1 MQSWSKKWWCYKDSY
16 NAKIKDI
23 EDKIP
28 DITNLVSTTTLN
40 AKINVVKNEIPS
52 IINLVTS
59 NTVNAKINEI
69 KNKIPNITNLAT
81 STAFT
86 AVEYK
91 TLDHIKCITTPEFD
105 KLTAETFAARLAL
118 ANLASKSYIANYVKE
133 TDFNDQLKYLNIK
146 KLLSRKHSM
155 YLLKM
160 NLKNYTHLNQV
171 FLLVKVTLIM
181 MEHNFI

>member
-1 MQSWSKKWWCYKDSY
+1 M
-16 NAKIKDI
+16 
-23 EDKIP
+23 
-28 DITNLVSTTTLN
+28 
-40 AKINVVKNEIPS
+40 VKNEIPS

-59 NTVNAKINEI
+59 NTVNAKINEV
-69 KNKIPNITNLAT
+69 KNKIPNTTNLAT

-105 KLTAETFAARLAL
+105 NLTAETFAARLAL
-118 ANLASKSYIANYVKE
+118 ANLASKSHIANYVKE

-146 KLLSRKHSM
+146 KLLPRKHSM

>member
-1 MQSWSKKWWCYKDSY
+1 M
-16 NAKIKDI
+16 
-23 EDKIP
+23 
-28 DITNLVSTTTLN
+28 
-40 AKINVVKNEIPS
+40 VKNEIPS

-59 NTVNAKINEI
+59 NTVNAKINEV
-69 KNKIPNITNLAT
+69 KNKIHNITNLAT

-146 KLLSRKHSM
+146 KLLSRKHSI

>member
-28 DITNLVSTTTLN
+28 DITNLVSNTTLN

-59 NTVNAKINEI
+59 NTVNAKINEV
-69 KNKIPNITNLAT
+69 KNKIHNITNLAT

-86 AVEYK
+86 AVKYK

-146 KLLSRKHSM
+146 KLLSRKHSI

>member
-1 MQSWSKKWWCYKDSY
+1 M
-16 NAKIKDI
+16 
-23 EDKIP
+23 
-28 DITNLVSTTTLN
+28 
-40 AKINVVKNEIPS
+40 VKNEIPS

>member
-1 MQSWSKKWWCYKDSY
+1 M
-16 NAKIKDI
+16 
-23 EDKIP
+23 
-28 DITNLVSTTTLN
+28 
-40 AKINVVKNEIPS
+40 VKNEIPS

-118 ANLASKSYIANYVKE
+118 VNLASKSYIANYVKE

>member
-1 MQSWSKKWWCYKDSY
+1 M
-16 NAKIKDI
+16 
-23 EDKIP
+23 
-28 DITNLVSTTTLN
+28 
-40 AKINVVKNEIPS
+40 VKNEIPS

-59 NTVNAKINEI
+59 NTVNAKINEV
-69 KNKIPNITNLAT
+69 KNKIHNITNLAT

-86 AVEYK
+86 AVKYK

-146 KLLSRKHSM
+146 KLLSRKHSI

>member
-1 MQSWSKKWWCYKDSY
+1 MV
-16 NAKIKDI
+16 KI
-23 EDKIP
+23 
-28 DITNLVSTTTLN
+28 
-40 AKINVVKNEIPS
+40 EIPS

-133 TDFNDQLKYLNIK
+133 TYFNDQLKYLNIK